1 MRLRHRKPAPV
12 VLGPCVKPATD
23 PETRQRITAA
33 LASTPAGSPLADY
46 YRTRLDGVDGGVR

>member
-12 VLGPCVKPATD
+12 ALGPCVKPATD

-33 LASTPAGSPLADY
+33 LANTPAGSPLGSY
-46 YRTRLDGVDGGVR
+46 YRTRLDSTRGTR